1 MRLACV
7 SEVVLDEGTKARI
20 AAFKA
25 RIVVDPTPLDVI
37 AGILSY
43 FDKEEFT
50 TDFDKIHSQFFA
62 FRDEELFKEFSFKD
76 NGIYPYSELLEDIF
90 SRLSVSGLLTCQNPI
105 YQRFEIKEK
114 QKEIIRKTS
123 LRKFSDPQKQELE
136 RISKIIQRSL
146 ETK

>member
-1 MRLACV
+1 M
-7 SEVVLDEGTKARI
+7 SEVALDEGTKARI

-25 RIVVDPTPLDVI
+25 KIIVDPTPLDVI

-43 FDKEEFT
+43 FDEEEFT
-50 TDFDKIHSQFFA
+50 TDFEKIHSQFFE
-62 FRDEELFKEFSFKD
+62 FREVELFKEFSFRD

-105 YQRFEIKEK
+105 YQRFEIKER
-114 QKEIIRKTS
+114 QKEIIRRTS
-123 LRKFSDPQKQELE
+123 LRKFNEPQKRELE
-136 RISKIIQRSL
+136 RISKIIQKSL